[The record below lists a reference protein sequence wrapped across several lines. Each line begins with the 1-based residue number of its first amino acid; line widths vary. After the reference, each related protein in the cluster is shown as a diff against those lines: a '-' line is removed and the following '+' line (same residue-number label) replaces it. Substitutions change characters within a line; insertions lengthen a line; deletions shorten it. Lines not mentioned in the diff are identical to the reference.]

1 MGVVEG
7 ARMSVVTDV
16 RNRAQKKCLH
26 VPVALLFAA
35 LAALRVVQ
43 VAVIIMPI

>member
-1 MGVVEG
+1 MGVVDI

-16 RNRAQKKCLH
+16 RNHAPKKCLH
-26 VPVALLFAA
+26 VPAVLLLAA